1 MSRHDISDEKWAVI
15 RPMLAKASAETRGRK
30 RKDDRLMFNGIL
42 WILKTGAPWRDL
54 HPEFGPWKTVHKRF
68 LQWAKL
74 EIWDDIFTMLSVNAD
89 PEVIIVDAS
98 FVKLHQHGSGAKGGT
113 LNKTS
118 GAAKAD

>member
-1 MSRHDISDEKWAVI
+1 MSRHDISDDKWAI
-15 RPMLAKASAETRGRK
+15 IGAMLATSSSETRGRK

-74 EIWDDIFTMLSVNAD
+74 EVWDSILKKLATNAD
-89 PEVIIVDAS
+89 PELIIIDAS
-98 FVKLHQHGSGAKGGT
+98 FVKLHQHGSGSKGGT
-113 LNKTS
+113 SNKTS
-118 GAAKAD
+118 DGVKVD